1 MDDEWEAQTEEGAD
15 PVLQLER
22 GREDFSLC
30 MGVSLRLHGD
40 LERASPPRHVDSFLI
55 PVVPSIATVVVII
68 SVCMLVF
75 VVAMGVHRVRVAHQ
89 HFTQETEAAKE
100 VEMDWDDSA
109 LTITVN
115 PMEVILTPGREL
127 H

>member
-22 GREDFSLC
+22 GRADFSLC

-40 LERASPPRHVDSFLI
+40 LERASPPCHADSFLI

-127 H
+127 N

>member
-1 MDDEWEAQTEEGAD
+1 M
-15 PVLQLER
+15 
-22 GREDFSLC
+22 
-30 MGVSLRLHGD
+30 
-40 LERASPPRHVDSFLI
+40 
-55 PVVPSIATVVVII
+55 VPSIATVVVII

-115 PMEVILTPGREL
+115 PMEVMLTPEREL
-127 H
+127 LSDASPHPLSFLCQKPCPI